1 MPRRKSWLA
10 ILANFLE
17 AHCALG
23 LFFKRKSQVHGGH
36 GVASVS
42 AEALEAVPPAA
53 ISLID
58 QIANQDHVGRPGPIT
73 SPPSK
78 QTEQMAS
85 AASGSWHGLIA

>member
-1 MPRRKSWLA
+1 VLLLVRDIRRNLQRPESEAILWWLA
-10 ILANFLE
+10 PGHIL
-17 AHCALG
+17 G
-23 LFFKRKSQVHGGH
+23 TI
-36 GVASVS
+36 S